1 MQLRKYAK
9 RLNVGS
15 GVCFLLIPKSTTDT
29 MTMILSEFQEVW
41 CDECDFKRQFDADNF
56 EDAHDKLEIFTSVG
70 CPRCGAK

>member
-1 MQLRKYAK
+1 
-9 RLNVGS
+9 
-15 GVCFLLIPKSTTDT
+15 

-56 EDAHDKLEIFTSVG
+56 EDARDKLEIFQSVG